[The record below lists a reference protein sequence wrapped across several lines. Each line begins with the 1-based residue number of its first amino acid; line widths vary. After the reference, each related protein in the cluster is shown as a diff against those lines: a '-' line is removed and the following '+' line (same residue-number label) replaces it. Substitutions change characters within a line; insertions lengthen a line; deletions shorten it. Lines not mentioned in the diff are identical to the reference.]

1 MKIYT
6 VLTCEARNRQRLI
19 NKFLEKNIPLKKI
32 ALKGDEMRLRVE
44 DRHLKQALEILR
56 ASGSE
61 YSIESRGGAYIVR
74 QTVLRYLSL
83 ALAAIAAIAFLII
96 MSGVCFSVDVKV
108 DDPLV
113 KSQIYGILEDA
124 GVKKYSLKRNIDTR
138 QLSLKISG
146 DIEEVGFAN
155 CYFDGGALKI
165 EIKKVHK
172 VEESENYTK
181 IVADRDCIVTRVL
194 VYSGT
199 AVVKEGDIVKA
210 GDTLIEGYI
219 DTAPDSEDNERLAVP
234 ARGEVYAQ
242 TSYSKNIT
250 LGSRAVEAED
260 TGNSRTFTDL
270 YVFGKLIGKSKLP
283 KYSQYRVVEERKTF
297 GSLIP
302 ITAVTRTYYETRN
315 VEIELSEAQIDGQI
329 SLACIELWQDI
340 PEGAKVVDNYN
351 FKKKVDNLYIIDIY
365 YILEETV
372 SKGE

>member
-1 MKIYT
+1 M
-6 VLTCEARNRQRLI
+6 LFR
-19 NKFLEKNIPLKKI
+19 
-32 ALKGDEMRLRVE
+32 
-44 DRHLKQALEILR
+44 
-56 ASGSE
+56 S
-61 YSIESRGGAYIVR
+61 
-74 QTVLRYLSL
+74 
-83 ALAAIAAIAFLII
+83 
-96 MSGVCFSVDVKV
+96 
-108 DDPLV
+108 
-113 KSQIYGILEDA
+113 
-124 GVKKYSLKRNIDTR
+124 
-138 QLSLKISG
+138 
-146 DIEEVGFAN
+146 
-155 CYFDGGALKI
+155 
-165 EIKKVHK
+165 
-172 VEESENYTK
+172 
-181 IVADRDCIVTRVL
+181 
-194 VYSGT
+194 
-199 AVVKEGDIVKA
+199 
-210 GDTLIEGYI
+210 GYI